1 MFWPYNQKGNGDH
14 GIPQVHCLLKGWVNE
29 KTRKDRLEYAT
40 VMLQRYPN
48 PQDWYRVRISDE
60 VHFGYGR

>member
-1 MFWPYNQKGNGDH
+1 MGTMEYHKC
-14 GIPQVHCLLKGWVNE
+14 IACRRGWVNE

-48 PQDWYRVRISDE
+48 PQDWYRVRLSDE
-60 VHFGYGR
+60 VHFG